1 MNGKKIGF
9 AMCGSFCT
17 FSLALKAIDDLLS
30 AGAEVVPI
38 MSDAAYGTD
47 TRFGTA
53 EYFKN
58 TIRVKTGNDII
69 HTITQAEPLGPAI
82 PLDALV
88 IAPCTGNTLAKLAN
102 GIADSAVTLAVKAH
116 LRNLRPVVIGVS
128 TNDALGAAAQNI
140 GRLLSRRSIY
150 FVPLAQEIETAYKI
164 QFYHFG
170 RRSGACQISPGAKT
184 ASAPAASIHN

>member
-17 FSLALKAIDDLLS
+17 FSLALKAIDSLIS
-30 AGAEVVPI
+30 TGAEVVPI

-58 TIRVKTGNDII
+58 TIQSKTGNDII
-69 HTITQAEPLGPAI
+69 HTITQAEPLGPAK
-82 PLDALV
+82 PLDVLV

-102 GIADSAVTLAVKAH
+102 GIADSAVTLAAKAH

-140 GRLLSRRSIY
+140 GRLLSRKSIY
-150 FVPLAQEIETAYKI
+150 FVPFAQDDHIHKPASLVCDFTQINDTVKAAILGRQFQPVLAV
-164 QFYHFG
+164 
-170 RRSGACQISPGAKT
+170 
-184 ASAPAASIHN
+184 